1 MRTTIDIDP
10 EALEDALVAT
20 GEKSR
25 SRVVNQ
31 ALRELV
37 RQRRLAELRELAGT
51 IEIDD
56 NLAELKELEL
66 KEMRD
71 LGWS

>member
-10 EALEDALVAT
+10 TVLEDALAVT
-20 GEKSR
+20 GEKNR
-25 SRVVNQ
+25 SRVVDR

-37 RQRRLAELRELAGT
+37 RRERLAELRALAGN

-56 NLAELKELEL
+56 NLEELKQLEL
-66 KEMRD
+66 KEMSD

>member
-10 EALEDALVAT
+10 EALEDALAAT

-25 SRVVNQ
+25 SRVVNR
-31 ALRELV
+31 ALRDLV
-37 RQRRLAELRELAGT
+37 RQRRLAELRELAGN

-56 NLAELKELEL
+56 NLADLKELEL

-71 LGWS
+71 LG

>member
-1 MRTTIDIDP
+1 MRTTIDIDR
-10 EALEDALVAT
+10 EALEDALAAT

-25 SRVVNQ
+25 SRVVNR

-37 RQRRLAELRELAGT
+37 RQRRLTELRELAGN

>member
-10 EALEDALVAT
+10 EALEDALAAT

-25 SRVVNQ
+25 SRVVNR

-37 RQRRLAELRELAGT
+37 RQRRLTELRELAGN